1 MSGQSGDPGV
11 DWLTGRPACYD
22 AEMDLRVE
30 FYGIARQRA
39 GVPHV
44 ALELPGPESTLAE
57 ALRQL
62 ADRLPDF
69 GRECLESGRLRT
81 TLAANLG
88 GERFVSDPALVIR
101 DGQSLLILSADAGG

>member
-1 MSGQSGDPGV
+1 M
-11 DWLTGRPACYD
+11 A
-22 AEMDLRVE
+22 LRVE

-39 GVPHV
+39 GVASFDL
-44 ALELPGPESTLAE
+44 ALAAREITLAE

-62 ADRLPDF
+62 ADRLPEF
-69 GRECLESGRLRT
+69 GRECVENGRLRT